1 MKCTKCNADIEQDAQ
16 FCPYCG
22 NAVNHGR
29 QCVKCGEHLDDD
41 SDFCPYCGAK
51 QNEDNAESQQ
61 LQENTLPHDEP
72 IHKSDRGSISD
83 EELEDVSQSGEVKK
97 DSKRNLWIIIAII
110 GLFCIIGGYFA
121 FSPSNNSTT
130 INDAEDSE
138 NMDNEIFQRVTSIY
152 NDVFNEQR
160 SGDSDEK
167 YCSKSYKALVK
178 EFSEA
183 YENSTIDGILGPEL
197 DHWTVAPEVSKPTM
211 KIINITKKSNTDAV
225 AKIHID
231 FGYDDNKEDDYSGT
245 DVELKLVFE
254 NGDWYIDDYII
265 GDISERQEYL
275 DGIKVCKENVSK
287 VNKKNIG
294 NCYVINGVKYLSYSQ
309 MKFIAQNEL
318 TKDEIDRFVSLCEI
332 PIKIEDNK
340 SSYSTSHYGNDIYNF
355 SIVFLNRSNS
365 TEFIRYSFIITANND
380 YIEKLQ
386 EEVEKEK
393 YVEKGESSTTG
404 YIDDYW
410 FANINID
417 IKNLTF
423 QRFQSKKLDLSEF
436 QQ

>member
-1 MKCTKCNADIEQDAQ
+1 MKCVKCNADIEQDAQ

-22 NAVNHGR
+22 NAVEHTN
-29 QCVKCGEHLDDD
+29 QCIKCGKTLDGD

-332 PIKIEDNK
+332 PIKIENK
-340 SSYSTSHYGNDIYNF
+340 STSSTSTYGNDAYNF
-355 SIVFLNRSNS
+355 WISILNRSNS
-365 TEFIRYSFIITANND
+365 TDFIRYYFYFNANTE

-393 YVEKGESSTTG
+393 YIKENGMLLKG

-410 FANINID
+410 FAELD
-417 IKNLTF
+417 IEHNSIGF